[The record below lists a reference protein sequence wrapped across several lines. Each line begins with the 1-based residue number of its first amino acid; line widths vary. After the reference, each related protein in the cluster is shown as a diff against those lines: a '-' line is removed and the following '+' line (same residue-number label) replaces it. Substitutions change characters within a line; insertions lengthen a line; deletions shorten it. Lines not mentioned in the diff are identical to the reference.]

1 MQNAAQDSQSKSGN
15 LGKGAAVYAFKIARI
30 NPENLSVRFWTLGG
44 NVRRFNLA
52 CSEIPAVVEQIDGA
66 IADGA
71 GIFDAGDG
79 HIYEISA
86 ELFGELRGILSSY
99 YAVQGGRD
107 ANVVREGVSTST
119 KSKASARADGGNA
132 PEASSPSET
141 AGSVGRQFNE
151 ERRIKNEELAG
162 EVARIVG
169 EELRKAV
176 MPVLAEIDAITALVK
191 ECAAELAAVSK
202 QFITRAPGEFGGQA
216 TPPAPRRKGGR
227 DSCCP
232 KAGRVNAEGSIFT
245 RRGRTSVVVGSRK
258 VS

>member
-1 MQNAAQDSQSKSGN
+1 M
-15 LGKGAAVYAFKIARI
+15 
-30 NPENLSVRFWTLGG
+30 
-44 NVRRFNLA
+44 A
-52 CSEIPAVVEQIDGA
+52 CSEVPALVEQIDSA
-66 IADGA
+66 IADGD
-71 GIFDAGDG
+71 FCLSLDG
-79 HIYEISA
+79 ARYSVPEK
-86 ELFGELRGILSSY
+86 LLRGIRAQFSS
-99 YAVQGGRD
+99 YAVQGGSD
-107 ANVVREGVSTST
+107 ANVVREGVSTPT
-119 KSKASARADGGNA
+119 KPKASARTDGGNA
-132 PEASSPSET
+132 PEASSLSGI

-162 EVARIVG
+162 EIARIVG
-169 EELRKAV
+169 EELRRAV

-191 ECAAELAAVSK
+191 ECAAELATVSK

-232 KAGRVNAEGSIFT
+232 KAGRVNTEGSIST